1 MTAHVL
7 EAEVAYL
14 GALGSK
20 PPKGAA
26 KDEMAAV
33 RKAAL
38 ATLDAVANGRPVDNP
53 RNTLHPWS
61 PRYFVRRSAWHA
73 LDHAW
78 EIEDRIRD

>member
-1 MTAHVL
+1 MTGHVL

-20 PPKGAA
+20 PPKAAA

-38 ATLDAVANGRPVDNP
+38 ATLDAVANGRPIENP

-61 PRYFVRRSAWHA
+61 PRYFIRRSAWHA

-78 EIEDRIRD
+78 EIEDRIED